1 MPQSLQIGWIDFGS
15 RDRNKILS
23 ILSLL
28 SAPEA
33 VDELGIGVVRD
44 GFADLLFPGTSTI
57 QTRAKYF
64 LLVPYIMMEMEREN
78 ILNSKVFLDR
88 LSSEEIALISILK
101 KDNAEGVI
109 GGRSGQKLQ
118 RKPSTIYWNGLY
130 TFGIFQNYSRLSL
143 NGYVRAVC
151 ALKREK
157 SLLSAA
163 GHIGKGE
170 GSDDADKIHCGSSG
184 FWRVPPPPENWRGS
198 LTIELTNEEAGFLRE
213 RIIKSEHSKDSLLAY
228 ILRNN
233 LYDVVTYEDDI
244 SIIGK
249 EIELPHDIRQDYEMA
264 QRFSK
269 LIYGANIRY
278 NVILSGGQN
287 EKANK
292 EWDSWYDTAT
302 NGFVRNYDIYEA
314 VNRLSISRNN
324 RARLLPFIDKWRK
337 AVLSGDV
344 GVMNN
349 LIIAREI
356 ELKGKERA
364 KLNSENSSWQDGVWL
379 GGGRLQYRFRNS
391 RRLIEDIYN
400 GLGGDNNV

>member
-1 MPQSLQIGWIDFGS
+1 MPQSLQIGWIDYGS

-64 LLVPYIMMEMEREN
+64 LLVPYIMMELEREN

-88 LSSEEIALISILK
+88 LSGEEIALISILK

-109 GGRSGQKLQ
+109 GGRSGEKLQ
-118 RKPSTIYWNGLY
+118 RKPSSIYWNGLN
-130 TFGIFQNYSRLSL
+130 TFGVFQNYSRLSL

-157 SLLSAA
+157 GLLSAS
-163 GHIGKGE
+163 GHIDKGE
-170 GSDDADKIHCGSSG
+170 GTDDADKMYCGTSG
-184 FWRVPPPPENWRGS
+184 FWRVPPPPENWRES
-198 LTIELTNEEAGFLRE
+198 VTIELTDEEAGFLRD

-233 LYDVVTYEDDI
+233 LYEVITFDDI

-249 EIELPHDIRQDYEMA
+249 KIELPQYIKEDYEMA
-264 QRFSK
+264 QRFAK
-269 LIYGANIRY
+269 FIYGANIRY

-287 EKANK
+287 DEANV
-292 EWDSWYDTAT
+292 EWDIWYGSVT
-302 NGFVRNYDIYEA
+302 NGFIQNYDIYEA
-314 VNRLSISRNN
+314 VNRLSISRHN
-324 RARLLPFIDKWRK
+324 RARLLPFIDKWKK
-337 AVLSGDV
+337 ALLSGCV
-344 GVMNN
+344 AVMDN

-364 KLNSENSSWQDGVWL
+364 KLNSENTSWQDGVWL
-379 GGGRLQYRFRNS
+379 GGGRLQYRFRNT
-391 RRLIEDIYN
+391 RRLIEDICN
-400 GLGGDNNV
+400 GLGGDKNV

>member
-1 MPQSLQIGWIDFGS
+1 MPQSLQIGWIDYGS

-44 GFADLLFPGTSTI
+44 GFADLLFPGTSTL

-64 LLVPYIMMEMEREN
+64 LLVPYIMMELEREN
-78 ILNSKVFLDR
+78 ILNPKVFLDR
-88 LSSEEIALISILK
+88 LSNEEIALISILK

-109 GGRSGQKLQ
+109 GGRSGEKLQ
-118 RKPSTIYWNGLY
+118 RKPSSIYWNGLN

-143 NGYVRAVC
+143 NGYTRAVC
-151 ALKREK
+151 ALKREER
-157 SLLSAA
+157 LLSAA
-163 GHIGKGE
+163 GHIDKGE
-170 GSDDADKIHCGSSG
+170 RADDADKMYCGASG
-184 FWRVPPPPENWRGS
+184 FWRVPPPPENWRES
-198 LTIELTNEEAGFLRE
+198 VTIELTDEEAGFLRD
-213 RIIKSEHSKDSLLAY
+213 RIIKSEHSKDSLLAH

-233 LYDVVTYEDDI
+233 FYEVVTYDDI

-249 EIELPHDIRQDYEMA
+249 KFELPQDIREDYEMA
-264 QRFSK
+264 QRFAEF
-269 LIYGANIRY
+269 IYGANIRF

-287 EKANK
+287 DEANE
-292 EWDSWYDTAT
+292 EWKIWYGSVTD
-302 NGFVRNYDIYEA
+302 GFVRNYDIYEA
-314 VNRLSISRNN
+314 VNRLSISRHN
-324 RARLLPFIDKWRK
+324 RARLLPFIDKWKK

-344 GVMNN
+344 AVMDN

-379 GGGRLQYRFRNS
+379 GGRRLQYRFRNT
-391 RRLIEDIYN
+391 RRLIEDICN
-400 GLGGDNNV
+400 GLGVDKNV

>member
-1 MPQSLQIGWIDFGS
+1 MPQTLQIGWIDYGS

-64 LLVPYIMMEMEREN
+64 LLVPYIMMELEREN
-78 ILNSKVFLDR
+78 IMNPKVFMDR
-88 LSSEEIALISILK
+88 LSIEEIALISILK

-109 GGRSGQKLQ
+109 GGRSGEKLQ
-118 RKPSTIYWNGLY
+118 RKPSSIYWNGIN

-157 SLLSAA
+157 RLLSAS
-163 GHIGKGE
+163 GHIDKGE
-170 GSDDADKIHCGSSG
+170 GTDDADKMYCSASG
-184 FWRVPPPPENWRGS
+184 FWRVPPPPEKWRES
-198 LTIELTNEEAGFLRE
+198 VTIELTDEEAGFLRD

-233 LYDVVTYEDDI
+233 LYEVITYDDI
-244 SIIGK
+244 SIIDK
-249 EIELPHDIRQDYEMA
+249 EIELPQDIREDYEMA
-264 QRFSK
+264 QRFAEF
-269 LIYGANIRY
+269 IYGANIRY

-287 EKANK
+287 DEANE
-292 EWDSWYDTAT
+292 EWDIWYDSVT
-302 NGFVRNYDIYEA
+302 NGFIQNYDIYEA
-314 VNRLSISRNN
+314 VNRLSISRQN
-324 RARLLPFIDKWRK
+324 RARLLPFIDKWKK

-344 GVMNN
+344 AIMNN
-349 LIIAREI
+349 HIIAREI

-364 KLNSENSSWQDGVWL
+364 KLNSENTSWQDGVWL
-379 GGGRLQYRFRNS
+379 GGRRLQYRFRNT
-391 RRLIEDIYN
+391 RRLIEDICN
-400 GLGGDNNV
+400 GLGGDKNV